1 MDSHDVNREL
11 PAAATNQASV
21 ATMAYWKGNAPDA
34 VVSPIHDNAEHT
46 IQPRTEAVESRRAS
60 DSSFIS
66 ATSEQAIVG
75 APGLSTF
82 EPIKKS
88 VSDPMGGKNK
98 QNEQTMVDRSG
109 GTSTAQGRPSL
120 AKDSSKNRT
129 ERPAYTQRTSTLMN
143 GLRRGATYTQL
154 QSNRHQYSYTFDPM
168 SSDSESSSSSEDEAH
183 VKQNKASKKDQNE
196 EQSGWDSSEKQRRAD
211 AKAGK
216 SYSRFKLSNPN
227 VKTRG
232 RISKNDGRLKISIN
246 ETENSGYVAKALGK
260 SLKHHLDIP
269 HKHGHR
275 YEDDHKDLQQ
285 AERIESQAES
295 VASALRPKVPRPRLN
310 IVIMVIG
317 SRGDIQPFIRIG
329 KLLQETGN
337 HRVRLATHPAF
348 KDFVSDSGLEFFSVG
363 GNPSELMAFMVKN
376 PGLIPNMS
384 TIVEGEIGR
393 RREQMAEMF
402 EGFWRACV
410 NSADDEHDPNN
421 VHLMNDSNPIRLRLR
436 TSILRNAWAS
446 LCT

>member
-1 MDSHDVNREL
+1 
-11 PAAATNQASV
+11 
-21 ATMAYWKGNAPDA
+21 
-34 VVSPIHDNAEHT
+34 
-46 IQPRTEAVESRRAS
+46 
-60 DSSFIS
+60 
-66 ATSEQAIVG
+66 
-75 APGLSTF
+75 
-82 EPIKKS
+82 
-88 VSDPMGGKNK
+88 
-98 QNEQTMVDRSG
+98 
-109 GTSTAQGRPSL
+109 
-120 AKDSSKNRT
+120 
-129 ERPAYTQRTSTLMN
+129 
-143 GLRRGATYTQL
+143 
-154 QSNRHQYSYTFDPM
+154 M
-168 SSDSESSSSSEDEAH
+168 SSESESSSSSEDEAH
-183 VKQNKASKKDQNE
+183 TKRRKAAKKKKGEDDF
-196 EQSGWDSSEKQRRAD
+196 GWDGSEKQRKAD

-260 SLKHHLDIP
+260 SLKNHLDIP

-275 YEDDHKDLQQ
+275 YEDDHLDLQQ

-317 SRGDIQPFIRIG
+317 SRGDIQPFIRVG
-329 KLLQETGN
+329 KLLQEQGN

-393 RREQMAEMF
+393 RRDQMAEMF
-402 EGFWRACV
+402 EGFWRA
-410 NSADDEHDPNN
+410 
-421 VHLMNDSNPIRLRLR
+421 
-436 TSILRNAWAS
+436 
-446 LCT
+446 